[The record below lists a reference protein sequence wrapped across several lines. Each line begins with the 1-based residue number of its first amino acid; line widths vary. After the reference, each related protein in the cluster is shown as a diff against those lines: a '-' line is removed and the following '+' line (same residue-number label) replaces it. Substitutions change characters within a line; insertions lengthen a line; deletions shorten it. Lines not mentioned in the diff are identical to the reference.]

1 MKQFFRSLPSHFA
14 TAWRSIIR
22 HVSLTFSSAT
32 AVMVTLLIVGLLV
45 LIAGNINRFTN
56 NIEQDFQIQAT
67 ISPGVVEEADRTAL
81 RKQIE
86 AIKGV
91 KRCTF
96 SSKEE
101 ELQQLIEQNGEMFS
115 YYAGED
121 RNPLYDV
128 FIIELDDP
136 QQIEAICADLEHTE
150 GIVSASYG
158 GDGIT
163 VMVDIFEGLRLGG
176 GIFVVFLGLLAI
188 LLIKNTIKMTI
199 QTRQEE
205 IAIMRNVGASNWYI
219 RMPFI
224 IEGMYIGLLGAIVP
238 IVLLCGGYYLVYE
251 ALGGVFLS
259 TMFVMVAVWP
269 FVALVGALILL
280 IGIVVG
286 MIGSSLAVGKYLRWK
301 R

>member
-1 MKQFFRSLPSHFA
+1 MNQFFRSLPGHFA
-14 TAWRSIIR
+14 TAWKSIIR

-32 AVMVTLLIVGLLV
+32 AVTVTLLIVGLLV
-45 LIAGNINRFTN
+45 LIAGNINSFTN

-67 ISPGVVEEADRTAL
+67 ISPGVGEEEQREAL
-81 RKQIE
+81 RTQIE
-86 AIKGV
+86 VLDGV
-91 KRCTF
+91 RSCTF
-96 SSKEE
+96 SSKEA

-115 YYAGED
+115 YYEGED

-136 QQIEAICADLEHTE
+136 QQIESLCTTLEDMD

-176 GIFVVFLGLLAI
+176 GIFVVFLGLLAV
-188 LLIKNTIKMTI
+188 LLIKNTIKITI

-224 IEGMYIGLLGAIVP
+224 IEGMYIGILGALVP
-238 IVLLCGGYYLVYE
+238 IVLVCGGYYLVYE
-251 ALGGVFLS
+251 ALGGIFLS
-259 TMFVMVAVWP
+259 SMFVMVDVWP
-269 FVALVGALILL
+269 FAVLVGVLILL
-280 IGIVVG
+280 IGMAVG